1 MSIWQAGFTFITS
14 NQLQFKRFDIEFY
27 GDAVYMSKLCL
38 VIIKALH
45 VHVYYILVAEIKI
58 RSTLQDY
65 LLLIKRMCN
74 KN

>member
-14 NQLQFKRFDIEFY
+14 NQLKFKRFDIEFY
-27 GDAVYMSKLCL
+27 GDAVYMFKLCL
-38 VIIKALH
+38 VIIK
-45 VHVYYILVAEIKI
+45 AEIKI